1 MLPPSLQQTIL
12 LGGILLAPIAV
23 AVPSTPSPLDAC
35 GSLASKNISS
45 ITVADVSNCYRAIP
59 FNSTQAKTTLETVY
73 TLFKDYYVFTD
84 LALNPRVPKP
94 FKNEPVDVLGRLETI
109 GRTKY
114 SSDFQFHTDIR
125 ATIEALKDGH
135 ASCDVNCYASYNFVN
150 RLALH
155 APVVNGT
162 QQLRVFRDIHDDE
175 YKGCIVETID
185 GQPSWPYMKWWSTN
199 VLGYS
204 HDPNARLNLALAT
217 QMYKPDM
224 GRFDTFDGL
233 FAARTVPPANNT
245 IEYQLRCD
253 GASKPIQISGEW
265 IVQPVNDKVN
275 FDSIESFVKNVC
287 LAPNDEES
295 AHGPTPAPVPIPNP
309 SPAGPLPGISVQEF
323 PGAEKILEGN
333 GTVFY
338 HLKEQPHI
346 GVMVIHTFDIAP
358 VEIEGEVVFQG
369 LTALNSRNVT
379 NLVIDFQSNI
389 GGYVELSAIVVQLL
403 FPNKSPFDVLLQA
416 DQRVA
421 KPLQQAALHGYRANT
436 TEYMD
441 ASLLVDLKTGL
452 PYKDNSIFS
461 RPVTLTRNGRQNLYT
476 ERTALLVPTIPQ
488 SQVDVIKTF
497 PWTDNADNIRVI
509 TDGRSGSATGMT
521 TYLLTNEHNV
531 EAFVVG
537 GTAGEDM
544 SMFSFA
550 GASVLALSDIQ
561 QTYKGLGAVSPMR
574 DIPYSSTIRFS
585 WLEVYARDSSIPLEY
600 DAVRFRTKNH
610 LNYSIETSFDRSAM
624 WKQVAALSWKR

>member
-1 MLPPSLQQTIL
+1 MLLLSLQQTL
-12 LGGILLAPIAV
+12 LLVGTLLSTSALA
-23 AVPSTPSPLDAC
+23 APSTPSHLDAC
-35 GSLASKNISS
+35 GLLANKNVSSLSV
-45 ITVADVSNCYRAIP
+45 TDVANCYQAVP
-59 FNSTQAKTTLETVY
+59 FNSTRAKTTLETVH

-84 LALNPRVPKP
+84 AALNPRAPKP
-94 FKNEPVDVLGRLETI
+94 FKNEPIDVLKQLEMI

-114 SSDFQFHTDIR
+114 TSDFQFHMYIR

-135 ASCDVNCYASYNFVN
+135 ASYDVLCYGAYAFVN

-162 QQLRVFRDIHDDE
+162 QQLRVFSDTQDNE
-175 YKGCIVETID
+175 YKGCIVEKIN
-185 GQPSWPYMKWWSTN
+185 GRPAWPYMKKWATN

-204 HDPNARLNLALAT
+204 HDPNARLNIALAT
-217 QMYKPDM
+217 QVYKRDL
-224 GRFDTFDGL
+224 GRFDTFDGF
-233 FAARTVPPANNT
+233 FATRTVPPEGDA
-245 IEYQLRCD
+245 IEYQLRCE
-253 GASKPIQISGEW
+253 GASKPVKVFGEW
-265 IVQPVNDKVN
+265 IVQPTKEDIK
-275 FDSIESFVKNVC
+275 FDSVESFVKNVC
-287 LAPNDEES
+287 LAPEDDGS
-295 AHGPTPAPVPIPNP
+295 GHGPTPTPVLIPTP
-309 SPAGPLPGISVQEF
+309 SPDGPHPGLDVQEF

-346 GVMVIHTFDIAP
+346 GVMVIHSFDIAP
-358 VEIEGEVVFQG
+358 TEVEGKVVFEG
-369 LTALNSRNVT
+369 LKALNSRNVT
-379 NLVIDFQSNI
+379 NLVIDFQANV

-403 FPNKSPFDVLLQA
+403 FPNKSPLDVLLEA
-416 DQRVA
+416 DQRVT
-421 KPLQQAALHGYRANT
+421 KPLQQAALHGYKANN

-461 RPVTLTRNGRQNLYT
+461 RPVTLTRNGRKNLYT
-476 ERTALLVPTIPQ
+476 ERTALFVPTIPQ
-488 SQVDVIKTF
+488 SQVDVVKTF
-497 PWTDNADNIRVI
+497 PWTNNANSIRVI

-521 TYLLTNEHNV
+521 TYFLTSEHNV

-561 QTYKGLGAVSPMR
+561 QTYKGLGAVSPMK
-574 DIPYSSTIRFS
+574 DVPFASAIRFS
-585 WLEVYARDSSIPLEY
+585 WLEVYARNSTTPLEY
-600 DAVRFRTKNH
+600 DAARFRTKNH
-610 LNYSIETSFDRSAM
+610 LNYLIETSFDRSAM
-624 WKQVAALSWKR
+624 WKQVAALSWK